1 MLLTMMATTGT
12 MWGQTRGSISWTA
25 SGQGYTNQEVIT
37 SVTFDAS
44 VSGTFYKGTNNNA
57 PKYYT
62 SGTAIRCYGGN
73 YFTISTSTGNLTSI
87 SISFGS
93 SDGSNAITTDVGNY
107 SDGSWNG
114 EATSVTFTIGGTIGN
129 RRIAGFEITYTTG
142 GGGSDPTITLS
153 DSGTGNIGN
162 YAVNTE
168 ITRDFTV
175 TQSNLTAPITLSA
188 TNGGTF
194 TVNNETIT
202 SIPAGDGSTEVTWHF
217 TTPAEAGQFTSAITA
232 TSGETSA
239 SFTYMGYAY
248 EVHNVNIAQM
258 EHGSVTANPT
268 STFYYQN
275 VTLTVTP
282 DEGYEL
288 DELTVV
294 DANNNPVTVSN
305 NSFKMPNSD
314 VTVSATFV
322 ESSGSAVVDELTN
335 ANTIGQTT
343 TNYTTWTAIG
353 TSGAEYAG
361 QSAGGNGTIQLRTT
375 NNNSGI
381 VSTSSAGKVKKVIVD
396 WYSGT
401 FNGRTLYIYGSNT
414 AYESPSEL
422 YDSST
427 QGTLLGTIVCGTS
440 TELTISDDYE
450 FIGMRSSSGAMYINE
465 IDITWETSGTPSPSF
480 TISNNDEIAYN
491 ATSGSFNFTVNNPV
505 DGGTTTVSEN
515 VDWISNAAVSGNS
528 VSFTTTANEAGQ
540 ARVGVVTL
548 TYTYGDN
555 QTVNKDVTVSQ
566 AGNPNVI
573 NNISSITASGTF
585 YRVKGTV
592 VAKGAYAFVLGDG
605 TGYIYYYNG
614 YVAPAVNI
622 GEKKV
627 IEGTTGNYGNVIQFT
642 NSAAISASETS
653 NYDGTPEVTVI
664 TEVPDY
670 STGLHLS
677 TYLQFEGQ
685 LTKTGNYYYVS
696 VGSST
701 INIVNPSTDQATT
714 LTNLLNK
721 NVRVKGFFAG
731 NSNSAQAFT
740 VLMES
745 VEEIVPKE
753 PTITVAPATV
763 NAPFAGAEGTLAVTY
778 ENITNITAE
787 VYFCDAQG
795 EAATYDWITAS
806 IDNDNN
812 VEYIIDANDGAA
824 RTAYLKV
831 YALDDQA
838 NDVYSNIVTIN
849 QEEYVAPTYA
859 ELPFEFNGGRNDIEG
874 IDGLYQEGLGIDY
887 AQQTNPTTRLKFDNT
902 GDWLLLQFNER
913 PGTLTFDI
921 KGNSFS
927 GSTFKVQTS
936 EDGESYSDLETYTEL
951 SSTTQNESFNNLG
964 ENVRYIKWIYTEK
977 SNGNVGLGNIA
988 LAEYVAPVASIT
1000 VTPDLIEAPATP
1012 VAPATAITGSLTVT
1026 LSNITITELD
1036 QLGVDF
1042 CDENGTLLTGPNN
1055 KPSWFESEFELDNEE
1070 YKLNYTIVANTETTE
1085 RVAYFK
1091 VYEINSEVYSNKVT
1105 VTQEAYVAPTATI
1118 IVNPDWVEATAAETE
1133 GTLTVTL
1140 ENMTITDVDDQLSI
1154 DFFHSDGSVFEPG
1167 EEKPDWVHA
1176 EFTLVNNVY
1185 SLNYIVDANTETA
1198 ERNAYFKVYGLDD
1211 DGTTEAYSNL
1221 VTVTQAGYVVDYA
1234 ELPFEWEGGASADL
1248 LALNGVTANSLGS
1261 DYASNNAPYL
1271 IKFDGTGDYIQVKTN
1286 EQPGVVTI
1294 GVKMIGGATASTL
1307 TVQGSADGE
1316 TFTNVEALTISGSQ
1330 NDELTLETT
1339 NNFAATDRYV
1349 RLLFTKGSN
1358 VGVGP
1363 ITIAKV
1369 DNTPSIKLNSY
1380 TIEAPADGA
1389 ISNLTATY
1397 NNINEVL
1404 ADVEYYESNG
1414 TTVTTYDWFEAEV
1427 NSTDNTII
1435 NYVIED
1441 NDGNARTA
1449 YFKVY
1454 ALVGSEYVYSD
1465 LVTVSQAAYI
1475 PPVPTTTYTLASS
1488 IESGLHY
1495 IITNG
1500 TDKAMGMQT
1509 NNNRAAV
1516 AITIEN
1522 DATTIAEDAGV
1533 YEVVINGPDANGNY
1547 TIYDKQYPGYLYAA
1561 SSGSNYLKTRE
1572 GNSDANSQWSI
1583 EFEAAGNAII
1593 TAQGNYTRNLMRY
1606 NGSSDIFSCYASGQ
1620 QSIYLYVKENDADYE
1635 YYGTAI
1641 TYTENTI
1648 PTGETITVGAGSVMT
1663 VVDPTFTN
1671 TNPASLV
1678 IEEGGQLIHDN
1689 LVNATVQKGISAYS
1703 YSTKSGDGWY
1713 LIASPVDNYSTSTIA
1728 TGTYDLFQ
1736 YSEPDATWYVD
1747 HDIPGYPA
1755 AHPFNTLTRGQGYLY
1770 ANAANIDLDFAGEM
1784 IGTGTEVTKTLSYEY
1799 DGGGDLK
1806 GFNLMGNPFSRNLTA
1821 NDMKIGEDELGNDI
1835 NVTLYYDFDA
1845 TGTELEVKVTN
1856 DEPIKPGHGFFIQAN
1871 ENNPEL
1877 VFNPSSTKDA
1887 NEIGLIS
1894 IEAGDE
1900 SYIDKAYIQ
1909 FGGGNTLRK
1918 MTFSGDKSQVYVINN
1933 REDFAAARFDDA
1945 KGSIPVHF
1953 KAAADGNYTINIEA
1967 TNLDFEYFRLLDTF
1981 TGEEIDLLAESG
1993 YKFQA
1998 SSEDPAERFILL
2010 FQIGNINGVDEND
2023 AASVVFVY
2031 QNGDELFF
2039 NGDGTLQ
2046 VFDVMGRF
2054 VMSRE
2059 IHGNDR
2065 ISTSMFNTGV
2075 YVFRLVGETVMT
2087 QKIVV
2092 R

>member
-12 MWGQTRGSISWTA
+12 AWATDVTFSYSDYIGQGTQSSGSSYTMEKTDVSITNTKFYGNNSYAHFYANGTTTITPGDGVTISQIVLTA
-25 SGQGYTNQEVIT
+25 SATNYNGYQSSGTIT
-37 SVTFDAS
+37 ASTGS
-44 VSGTFYKGTNNNA
+44 VSGNNTTVTWTGSATNA
-57 PKYYT
+57 
-62 SGTAIRCYGGN
+62 
-73 YFTISTSTGNLTSI
+73 FTISNNKQIRWTSI
-87 SISFGS
+87 
-93 SDGSNAITTDVGNY
+93 V
-107 SDGSWNG
+107 
-114 EATSVTFTIGGTIGN
+114 V
-129 RRIAGFEITYTTG
+129 TYTSSG
-142 GGGSDPTITLS
+142 GGSGGSDPTITLS
-153 DSGTGNIGN
+153 ESGTLNIGN
-162 YAVNTE
+162 YAVSTALDSR
-168 ITRDFTV
+168 TFTV
-175 TQSNLTAPITLSA
+175 SQSNLSDDITLTA
-188 TNGGTF
+188 TNGGALSPS
-194 TVNNETIT
+194 
-202 SIPAGDGSTEVTWHF
+202 SIDLNADPTEVTWNF
-217 TTPAEAGQFTSAITA
+217 TTPAEAGQFTSVITA

-401 FNGRTLYIYGSNT
+401 SNGRTLYIYGSNT

-427 QGTLLGTIVCGTS
+427 QGTWLGTIVCGTS

-745 VEEIVPKE
+745 VEEIVPTE

-763 NAPFAGAEGTLAVTY
+763 NAPFAGADGTLAVTY

-874 IDGLYQEGLGIDY
+874 IDGLYQEGLGTDY

-988 LAEYVAPVASIT
+988 LTNYQEQVATPTFTPEGDVYTEAQSVTIACATEGATIYYKTAENAEWAVYLEAINVAETTTIWAYAAKDSMNNSAIATATYTINIPVLTASIT
-1000 VTPDLIEAPATP
+1000 VYPL
-1012 VAPATAITGSLTVT
+1012 
-1026 LSNITITELD
+1026 NI
-1036 QLGVDF
+1036 
-1042 CDENGTLLTGPNN
+1042 
-1055 KPSWFESEFELDNEE
+1055 
-1070 YKLNYTIVANTETTE
+1070 
-1085 RVAYFK
+1085 
-1091 VYEINSEVYSNKVT
+1091 
-1105 VTQEAYVAPTATI
+1105 
-1118 IVNPDWVEATAAETE
+1118 EATAAETVDW
-1133 GTLTVTL
+1133 LAITL
-1140 ENMTITDVDDQLSI
+1140 ENIDITEDGGGEFDLVFCDNDGNPLS
-1154 DFFHSDGSVFEPG
+1154 
-1167 EEKPDWVHA
+1167 EKPAWF
-1176 EFTLVNNVY
+1176 EFDFSFNDVWSMPYTIL
-1185 SLNYIVDANTETA
+1185 ANTETTA
-1198 ERNAYFKVYGLDD
+1198 RTLYFKIYGLGD
-1211 DGTTEAYSNL
+1211 DGETEAYSDL

-1248 LALNGVTANSLGS
+1248 LALTGVSASQLSG
-1261 DYASNNAPYL
+1261 DYASGHAPYL
-1271 IKFDGTGDYIQVKTN
+1271 IKFDNTGKYIQVKTDS
-1286 EQPGVVTI
+1286 QPGVVTI
-1294 GVKMIGGATASTL
+1294 GVKMIGGDNTSTI
-1307 TVQGSADGE
+1307 TVQGSVDGE
-1316 TFTNVEALTISGSQ
+1316 TFDDGEALEISGNQ
-1330 NDELTLETT
+1330 NDIVNLTSTRTFGE
-1339 NNFAATDRYV
+1339 NVRYV
-1349 RLLFTKGSN
+1349 RLYFTKGSN

-1363 ITIAKV
+1363 ITIAQV
-1369 DNTPSIKLNSY
+1369 DNTPSVSLNSY
-1380 TIEAPADGA
+1380 TIEATSAETNG
-1389 ISNLTATY
+1389 NLTATY
-1397 NNINEVL
+1397 NNIDNVV
-1404 ADVEYYESNG
+1404 AGVAYYESDG
-1414 TTVTTYDWFEAEV
+1414 TTSATYDWFTATI
-1427 NSTDNTII
+1427 NATDNTVVD
-1435 NYVIED
+1435 YVVAE
-1441 NDGNARTA
+1441 NESEERTA

-1454 ALVGSEYVYSD
+1454 ATVNDENIYSE
-1465 LVTVSQAAYI
+1465 LVTVTQAAYI
-1475 PPVPTTTYTLASS
+1475 PPVPTTTYTLATS

-1500 TDKAMGMQT
+1500 TNKAMGVQN

-1522 DATTIAEDAGV
+1522 YATTITEDAGV
-1533 YEVVINGPDANGNY
+1533 YEIVINGPDANGKY

-1561 SSGSNYLKTRE
+1561 SSSSNHLKTRE
-1572 GNSDANSQWSI
+1572 SNSDGDSQWTI
-1583 EFEAAGNAII
+1583 EFETAGNVII
-1593 TAQGNYTRNLMRY
+1593 TATGNNTRNLMRY
-1606 NGSSDIFSCYASGQ
+1606 NNGSTCFSCYDTNNSQ
-1620 QSIYLYVKENDADYE
+1620 QNIYLYVKENDTDYE
-1635 YYGTAI
+1635 YYGTEI
-1641 TYTENTI
+1641 NYTATSV
-1648 PTGETITVGAGSVMT
+1648 PDGGSLTVGDGTVMT
-1663 VVDPTFTN
+1663 VPNTFENTDPT
-1671 TNPASLV
+1671 ALI
-1678 IEEGGQLIHDN
+1678 IEDGGQLIHESD
-1689 LVNATVQKGISAYS
+1689 VEATVQKGVSGYNS
-1703 YSTKSGDGWY
+1703 KSGDGWY
-1713 LIASPVDNYSTSTIA
+1713 LISSPVAGLSTSAVA
-1728 TGTYDLFQ
+1728 TGTYDLFA
-1736 YSEPDATWYVD
+1736 YDEETAYWWVD
-1747 HDIPGYPA
+1747 HEIQGQTA
-1755 AHPFNTLTRGQGYLY
+1755 NHTFTTLERGKGYLY
-1770 ANAANIDLDFAGEM
+1770 ANAADVNLNYAGTMKATNANITVD
-1784 IGTGTEVTKTLSYEY
+1784 LSYACDEY
-1799 DGGGDLK
+1799 SYLK
-1806 GFNLMGNPFSRNLTA
+1806 GFNLVGNPFTRNITA
-1821 NDMKIGEDELGNDI
+1821 ADMVIGETP
-1835 NVTLYYDFDA
+1835 VTLYYDFDDNR
-1845 TGTELEVKVTN
+1845 EEFVTYQTN
-1856 DEPIKPGHGFFIQAN
+1856 VRPIQPGQGFFIQATEAN
-1871 ENNPEL
+1871 QQLE
-1877 VFNPSSTKDA
+1877 FNPTTSKDA

-1894 IEAGDE
+1894 ISAGDE
-1900 SYIDKAYIQ
+1900 NFTDMAYIQ

-1918 MTFSGDKSQVYVINN
+1918 MTFSGDKSQVYVMHHH
-1933 REDFAAARFDDA
+1933 EDYAAATIYELE
-1945 KGSIPVHF
+1945 GSVPVHF
-1953 KAAADGNYTINIEA
+1953 VPVEDGFYTITIETKNIENLNYMHLIDNI
-1967 TNLDFEYFRLLDTF
+1967 TNTD
-1981 TGEEIDLLAESG
+1981 IDLLAESS
-1993 YKFQA
+1993 YTFKA
-1998 SSEDPAERFILL
+1998 SESDNADRFYLV
-2010 FQIGNINGVDEND
+2010 FDFNNYTGVNENYTNDNFAHQIGDEI
-2023 AASVVFVY
+2023 FVS
-2031 QNGDELFF
+2031 GE
-2039 NGDGTLQ
+2039 GTLQ
-2046 VFDVMGRF
+2046 VFDVLGRF
-2054 VMSRE
+2054 VT
-2059 IHGNDR
+2059 GYNVNGDKR
-2065 ISTSMFNTGV
+2065 ISTAEFNTGV
-2075 YVFRLVGETVMT
+2075 YIFRMVGTEVKT
-2087 QKIVV
+2087 QKIVI